1 MDVPLE
7 KIPRYQEIVHFGRV
21 FLSPPTT
28 LTRVENNNSLELCTP
43 TILESQDTL
52 SEYLH
57 QTSSDMYTI
66 ELARASDSFSPS

>member
-1 MDVPLE
+1 MQG
-7 KIPRYQEIVHFGRV
+7 IANFGRV
-21 FLSPPTT
+21 FLSPSTT
-28 LTRVENNNSLELCTP
+28 LTRVENNNSLELCTPP

-66 ELARASDSFSPS
+66 ELARALDSFSPS